1 MAINPI
7 NPINPINRRYLSV
20 ALLTVAA
27 LASCRGRHTPSEV
40 KNEEPTSAASKLV
53 SQLKM
58 DDQDTAAQLI
68 QGFYPIEGAAPWRW
82 TAGKFAVVLKSPL
95 GAAEKGATLTL
106 AFSLPDAVI
115 QKTGPVTITALAG
128 EKKLRSQTYKDGGQN
143 FFTADLPPELLG
155 KDSVTVDFVLDK
167 SLAPGTVEKRELGLI
182 ASSIGLETK

>member
-1 MAINPI
+1 
-7 NPINPINRRYLSV
+7 V
-20 ALLTVAA
+20 TA
-27 LASCRGRHTPSEV
+27 LASCRGRHSPSEV

-58 DDQDTAAQLI
+58 DDQDTSAQLI
-68 QGFYPIEGAAPWRW
+68 QGFYPVEGPWRW

-95 GAAEKGATLTL
+95 GAAEKGATLTM
-106 AFSLPDAVI
+106 AFALPDVVI

-128 EKKLRSQTYKDGGQN
+128 EKKLHSQTYKEGGQN
-143 FFTADLPPELLG
+143 FFTADLPPELLS

-167 SLAPGTVEKRELGLI
+167 SLPPGPVEKRELGLV